1 MLLNQGVQEI
11 AGEVLEEKIT
21 NQVNQE
27 IMRFMLKS
35 DFIKRA
41 MANDIV
47 KGRDYWGQIFIKEG
61 LAMLN
66 EKDSASYTLL
76 KGIIKGTVLQQLTK
90 HIKKLHGEGNSK
102 TAILSNLASVGLP
115 MLSSFLTDIDGFTDT
130 FLENFHERLAQKY
143 GQDLAKMETN
153 TSATEQPTETATEAV
168 SEDNADQEVMYVMD
182 AQERLDD
189 DDLQLHDRYNGQEFS
204 TQAKV
209 TNQQVAIDPTASQE
223 TRVKAMGTALT
234 SNVSTVLLGKVNQH
248 FINPLTSLAAGAFM
262 DLATSGITEHLREQ
276 REHALLAIR
285 NQVLQNEQANKPSG
299 KVEDDKAPIGTDHA
313 SQHPNTTQNSAKDD
327 PSGTKV
333 TASSASNAE
342 EKESFIEGNTTD
354 SGGYAAE
361 IGMAIEYYKD
371 GKYQVC
377 IGTKNRCNRVIRLEY
392 ESSPNPTADN
402 HGHWKLNDGTIVID
416 AGNDGLC
423 LPNAIVAGMS
433 ESDRKGLSINSGKD
447 LFNKLEA
454 HRLANPDYALKSAMY
469 YQALLY
475 HDPNAL

>member
-1 MLLNQGVQEI
+1 MREDGLSYFFTLEEKKPKPWLSICAVALIGLVQIAAAVVATIGTAGVLTATLLSQGISDLITAISSAISGQFSWKEWGISKAISIAISLIAAGISESWSSVQKCFQELGKGLKNSVEGLKGGGKVLTNHLMEQAKHVALEVGNGVGKECAAMLLNQGVQEI

-35 DFIKRA
+35 EFIKRA

-189 DDLQLHDRYNGQEFS
+189 DELQLHDRYNGQEFS

-209 TNQQVAIDPTASQE
+209 TNQQVSVDPTASQE

-285 NQVLQNEQANKPSG
+285 N
-299 KVEDDKAPIGTDHA
+299 
-313 SQHPNTTQNSAKDD
+313 
-327 PSGTKV
+327 
-333 TASSASNAE
+333 
-342 EKESFIEGNTTD
+342 
-354 SGGYAAE
+354 
-361 IGMAIEYYKD
+361 
-371 GKYQVC
+371 
-377 IGTKNRCNRVIRLEY
+377 
-392 ESSPNPTADN
+392 
-402 HGHWKLNDGTIVID
+402 
-416 AGNDGLC
+416 
-423 LPNAIVAGMS
+423 
-433 ESDRKGLSINSGKD
+433 
-447 LFNKLEA
+447 
-454 HRLANPDYALKSAMY
+454 
-469 YQALLY
+469 
-475 HDPNAL
+475 